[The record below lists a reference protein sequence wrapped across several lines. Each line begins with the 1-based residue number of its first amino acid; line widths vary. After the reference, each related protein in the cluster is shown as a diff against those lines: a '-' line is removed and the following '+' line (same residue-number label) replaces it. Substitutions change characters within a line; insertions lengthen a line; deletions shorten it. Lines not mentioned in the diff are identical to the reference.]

1 MISEY
6 RQNLIELVLDFVLS
20 CKEIN
25 GVERIA
31 IIGSL
36 ISIKAK
42 PKDVDLLIT
51 ISDDLDLTHLAK
63 ISRRL
68 QGKSGGLTGGAD
80 IFLANRHNEYL
91 GRICIWKD
99 CRPGVR
105 MSCDANNCGTR
116 KYLHDDLAVIKIS
129 KELVENPPLI
139 LHPNLVRNNTVPEDV
154 EEGLI
159 RKIYRDAI

>member
-6 RQNLIELVLDFVLS
+6 RQSLIELVLDFVLS
-20 CKEIN
+20 CKKIE
-25 GVERIA
+25 GVGRIS

-36 ISIKAK
+36 ISSKVK

-80 IFLANRHNEYL
+80 IFLANKDNEYL

-105 MSCDANNCGTR
+105 MSCDAENCGRR
-116 KYLHDDLAVIKIS
+116 KYLHDDLGVIKIS
-129 KELVENPPLI
+129 REVVERPPLI
-139 LHPNLVRNNTVPEDV
+139 LYPNLVRNTSVPEDV
-154 EEGLI
+154 EERLI
-159 RKIYRDAI
+159 KKLFRDAK